1 MFEKLIAWSQ
11 DEFSWLPW
19 RKNRT
24 IYGTLVSEIMLQQTT
39 VSTVLNH
46 FERFLEEYPDPFAV
60 AAASDEQLT
69 ISWKGLGYYRRAR
82 NLKKACAYF
91 CEHHGGEIPLNYDL
105 LIKAPGVGEYTAN
118 AILAIGADR
127 RALALDANLERVLSR
142 LYGIKTEKG
151 PKLLKELALLFSRED
166 ICEEMN
172 SHGPRVYNEALMDLG
187 RNFCKANKV
196 TCELC
201 PLSVRC
207 QALKEGKPLSLPV
220 KNENQ
225 KQESFNLVLLRVI
238 AQKNGKVLAYR
249 KSAKE
254 WLSGQYELPTF
265 VLESEDQGL
274 SQYPAIDFEHHH
286 FLPEYKTLITKY
298 KISNKVIHVDEA
310 DLSKMN
316 IRIED
321 YEWKD
326 FADESSN
333 LSTATLKALD
343 I

>member
-46 FERFLEEYPDPFAV
+46 FERFLKEYPDPFAV

-127 RALALDANLERVLSR
+127 KALALDANLERVLSR

-151 PKLLKELALLFSRED
+151 PKLLKELALLFSRAD
-166 ICEEMN
+166 ICDEMK
-172 SHGPRVYNEALMDLG
+172 SFGPRAYNEALMDLG

-196 TCELC
+196 SCELC

-207 QALKEGKPLSLPV
+207 QALKQGKPLSLPV
-220 KNENQ
+220 KNENK

-249 KSAKE
+249 KSANE

-265 VLESEDQGL
+265 VLESEDQAL

-298 KISNKVIHVDEA
+298 KISNKVIHVDES

-316 IRIED
+316 IAIEN

-326 FADESSN
+326 LADESSN
-333 LSTATLKALD
+333 LSTATVKALD